1 MMLKMDE
8 NLINNIVCSN
18 CGTTNASNIKFCIK
32 CGTNLQPQSANQN
45 INTDNNV
52 GIQPM
57 NYEQNN
63 SYMNQNNYQEPM
75 PQINTFERG
84 NSNNQELNH
93 KQPKKTNLGLI
104 IGIVVVIFLIIL
116 GVLLTTKL
124 LNHKDTNN
132 QNQTSSKDELKST
145 SLNWDNWELVV
156 DNKNITLP
164 MKYDDF
170 INLGFDVEYSGL
182 AENINYHKIKP
193 NYSFGTNNT
202 MYTTTYTNGKIGG
215 VSLVVYNPSE
225 DTILVKDS
233 VIIGIEF
240 TKEYDYTKGDIKLI
254 NKTKGTEV
262 VFGKSSAQDIE
273 KAFGQHYK
281 YDEKNSFHYY
291 PNSNKDS
298 SSTSMDSFIAL
309 KCYGESNILTTY
321 GFYYADKGNSDSIKI
336 TKSDEK
342 YTVPSNYKLTHE
354 TVAGVNKTYRS
365 DEYIVETLEYWKFNN
380 DLKKITQYLEN
391 KDQNVSMGKL
401 VTNKKYGEIFV
412 LESDTYHYE
421 NRYSYYVLIDDGKYF
436 LQVASLAKS
445 NQDAR
450 IGYEKAIDVA
460 LQFIK

>member
-1 MMLKMDE
+1 MKCNKCGFE
-8 NLINNIVCSN
+8 NISGAEFCGN
-18 CGTTNASNIKFCIK
+18 CGNSFVQKT
-32 CGTNLQPQSANQN
+32 
-45 INTDNNV
+45 
-52 GIQPM
+52 
-57 NYEQNN
+57 EQNN
-63 SYMNQNNYQEPM
+63 SYMNQNNFQEPIS
-75 PQINTFERG
+75 QINTYESS
-84 NSNNQELNH
+84 NSNNQELNN
-93 KQPKKTNLGLI
+93 KQPKKTNWSLI
-104 IGIVVVIFLIIL
+104 IGIIIAILMVIL
-116 GVLLTTKL
+116 GVLLVPKL

-132 QNQTSSKDELKST
+132 QNQTSSKDGLKST
-145 SLNWDNWELVV
+145 SLNWDNWELVI

-170 INLGFDVEYSGL
+170 INLGFEVEYSGL

-193 NYSFGTNNT
+193 TYSFGTNNT

-215 VSLVVYNPSE
+215 ISLVVYNPSD

-233 VIIGIEF
+233 IIIGIEF

-298 SSTSMDSFIAL
+298 SSTSMDSFISL

-365 DEYIVETLEYWKFNN
+365 DEYIVETLEYWKYNN
-380 DLKKITQYLEN
+380 EFKKITQYLEN

-412 LESDTYHYE
+412 LESDTYHYV

>member
-1 MMLKMDE
+1 MKCNKCGFE
-8 NLINNIVCSN
+8 NISGAEFCGN
-18 CGTTNASNIKFCIK
+18 CGNSFVQKT
-32 CGTNLQPQSANQN
+32 
-45 INTDNNV
+45 
-52 GIQPM
+52 
-57 NYEQNN
+57 EQNN
-63 SYMNQNNYQEPM
+63 SYMNQNNFQEPIS
-75 PQINTFERG
+75 QINTYESS
-84 NSNNQELNH
+84 NSNNQELNN
-93 KQPKKTNLGLI
+93 KQPKKTNWSLI
-104 IGIVVVIFLIIL
+104 IGIIIAILMVIL
-116 GVLLTTKL
+116 GVLLVPKL

-132 QNQTSSKDELKST
+132 QNQTSSKDGLKST
-145 SLNWDNWELVV
+145 SLNWDNWELVI
-156 DNKNITLP
+156 DNKTITLP

-170 INLGFDVEYSGL
+170 INLGFEVEYSGL

-193 NYSFGTNNT
+193 TYSFGTNNT

-215 VSLVVYNPSE
+215 ISLVVYNPSDE
-225 DTILVKDS
+225 TILVKDS
-233 VIIGIEF
+233 IIIGIEF

-254 NKTKGTEV
+254 NKTKNTEV
-262 VFGKSSAQDIE
+262 IFGKSSAQDIE

-298 SSTSMDSFIAL
+298 SSTSMDSFISL

-342 YTVPSNYKLTHE
+342 YIVPSNYKLTHE

-365 DEYIVETLEYWKFNN
+365 DEYIVETLEYWKYNN
-380 DLKKITQYLEN
+380 EFKKITQYLEN

-421 NRYSYYVLIDDGKYF
+421 NRYSYYILIDDGKYF

>member
-1 MMLKMDE
+1 MLKMDE

-215 VSLVVYNPSE
+215 ISLVVYNPSE

-240 TKEYDYTKGDIKLI
+240 TKEYDYTKGDIKL
-254 NKTKGTEV
+254 NR
-262 VFGKSSAQDIE
+262 Q
-273 KAFGQHYK
+273 
-281 YDEKNSFHYY
+281 
-291 PNSNKDS
+291 
-298 SSTSMDSFIAL
+298 
-309 KCYGESNILTTY
+309 KCSW
-321 GFYYADKGNSDSIKI
+321 
-336 TKSDEK
+336 
-342 YTVPSNYKLTHE
+342 
-354 TVAGVNKTYRS
+354 R
-365 DEYIVETLEYWKFNN
+365 
-380 DLKKITQYLEN
+380 
-391 KDQNVSMGKL
+391 
-401 VTNKKYGEIFV
+401 
-412 LESDTYHYE
+412 
-421 NRYSYYVLIDDGKYF
+421 
-436 LQVASLAKS
+436 
-445 NQDAR
+445 
-450 IGYEKAIDVA
+450 
-460 LQFIK
+460 

>member
-1 MMLKMDE
+1 MKCNKCGFE
-8 NLINNIVCSN
+8 NISGAEFCGN
-18 CGTTNASNIKFCIK
+18 CGNSFVQKT
-32 CGTNLQPQSANQN
+32 
-45 INTDNNV
+45 
-52 GIQPM
+52 
-57 NYEQNN
+57 EQNN
-63 SYMNQNNYQEPM
+63 SYMNQNNFQEPIS
-75 PQINTFERG
+75 QINTYESS
-84 NSNNQELNH
+84 NSNNQELNN
-93 KQPKKTNLGLI
+93 KQPKKTNWSLI
-104 IGIVVVIFLIIL
+104 IGIIIAILMVIL
-116 GVLLTTKL
+116 GVLLVPKL

-132 QNQTSSKDELKST
+132 QNQTSSKDGLKST
-145 SLNWDNWELVV
+145 SLNWDNWELVI

-170 INLGFDVEYSGL
+170 INLGFEVEYSGL

-193 NYSFGTNNT
+193 TYSFGTNNT

-215 VSLVVYNPSE
+215 ISLVVYNPSD

-233 VIIGIEF
+233 IIIGIEF

-298 SSTSMDSFIAL
+298 SSTSMDSFISL

-365 DEYIVETLEYWKFNN
+365 DEYIVETLEYWKYNN
-380 DLKKITQYLEN
+380 DFKKITQYLEN